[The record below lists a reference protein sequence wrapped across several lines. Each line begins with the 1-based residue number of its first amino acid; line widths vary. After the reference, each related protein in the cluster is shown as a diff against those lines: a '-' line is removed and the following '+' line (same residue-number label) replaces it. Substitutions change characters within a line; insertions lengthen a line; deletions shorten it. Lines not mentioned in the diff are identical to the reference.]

1 MPKYRGREV
10 KLNKPFR
17 LSMEESKNKITSAK
31 TFFDRVQFNSAVY
44 NSNLNLINRI
54 NNFDFNNALQFIKTQ
69 GISPNTSI
77 TDISLD
83 PNAVI

>member
-1 MPKYRGREV
+1 
-10 KLNKPFR
+10 
-17 LSMEESKNKITSAK
+17 MEESKNKITSAK

-54 NNFDFNNALQFIKTQ
+54 NNFDFNNALLFIKTH
-69 GISPNTSI
+69 GISPNISI